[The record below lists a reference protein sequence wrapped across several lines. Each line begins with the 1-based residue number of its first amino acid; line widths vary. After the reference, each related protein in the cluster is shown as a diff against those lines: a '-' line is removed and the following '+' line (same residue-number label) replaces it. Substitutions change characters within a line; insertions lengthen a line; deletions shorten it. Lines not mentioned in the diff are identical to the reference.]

1 MDSVQGTSSDKH
13 TSLRTLTHWDSRGL
27 SPYPQLWE
35 PLSFGLHQGTF
46 PQPPQPWLRRRQ
58 AATGCWPSSST
69 PNLSSWLPDFAATV
83 GKAPMQGNLETL
95 NYCALGVWR
104 LIEERKSIFL
114 EGICLTTS
122 LKIILEFTSVIL
134 KTGKSQCLDCSMG
147 RQRNPSTLAV
157 GGGSNHVLHWDSCSH
172 SGQSCLPF
180 PQA

>member
-1 MDSVQGTSSDKH
+1 MGTPKLWSP
-13 TSLRTLTHWDSRGL
+13 SR
-27 SPYPQLWE
+27 
-35 PLSFGLHQGTF
+35 HF
-46 PQPPQPWLRRRQ
+46 PSQPPQPWLRRRQ